1 MGKIIWGTILII
13 IGISAIL
20 GISLMRFLFAFILIA
35 IGIKIIIGKKS
46 NCWNFKQ
53 NKSTTEENTL
63 NEVNIFSSVNKL
75 IKSDDFK
82 GGKIV
87 VIFSGGR
94 IDLSQVKTSLRN
106 IDLEIIA
113 IFGGVEL
120 IVPKEWKINSQGNSI
135 FGGYDIKVQ
144 GENVGETTLNLKGHA
159 IFGGIKVKN

>member
-46 NCWNFKQ
+46 NYWNFKQ